1 MAGRFPAA
9 RGEAANG
16 QGAADG
22 GRGARDSES
31 IPLNS
36 GAIFILVEAIVGRA
50 PNFTCGAIS
59 WAEGRRQESRRRFF
73 AHAAMGAF
81 VGPRPLWGLR

>member
-22 GRGARDSES
+22 GRGAASES

-50 PNFTCGAIS
+50 PNFTCGAIN
-59 WAEGRRQESRRRFF
+59 WAEGRRHESRHRLF
-73 AHAAMGAF
+73 AHAAMGPF